1 MKIHQLENGVRF
13 EYEGE
18 TYIKTGPLFA
28 TGKNGPRLIPKY
40 ALLTPLGEAKIPM
53 HASTGTRL
61 TRASVLNAF
70 EAFFT
75 DCKAMLHDDHQS
87 ALESC
92 RERFLKDIDSA
103 S

>member
-1 MKIHQLENGVRF
+1 MKIHQLENGARF

-18 TYIKTGPLFA
+18 AYVKTGPLFA

-40 ALLTPLGEAKIPM
+40 ALLTPLGEAKSPM

-61 TRASVLNAF
+61 TKASVLNAF
-70 EAFFT
+70 EAFFA
-75 DCKAMLHDDHQS
+75 DCKAMVDEDHQS
-87 ALESC
+87 TLESC